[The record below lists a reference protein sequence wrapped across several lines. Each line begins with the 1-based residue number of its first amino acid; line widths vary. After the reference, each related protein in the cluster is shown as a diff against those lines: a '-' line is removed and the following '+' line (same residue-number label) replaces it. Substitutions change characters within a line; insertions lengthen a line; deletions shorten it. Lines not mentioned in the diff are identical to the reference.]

1 MASMAANAAKLK
13 GVSDFTSRD
22 LTESTEMGATKLGRL
37 IIALQQLSKD
47 TDPQIV
53 VKQLQEDLPDFI
65 ESRPVLIDLIE
76 FIANKSKQER
86 IREVAEI
93 LASRIRNQ
101 RALGQD

>member
-1 MASMAANAAKLK
+1 LK

-86 IREVAEI
+86 ICEVAEI